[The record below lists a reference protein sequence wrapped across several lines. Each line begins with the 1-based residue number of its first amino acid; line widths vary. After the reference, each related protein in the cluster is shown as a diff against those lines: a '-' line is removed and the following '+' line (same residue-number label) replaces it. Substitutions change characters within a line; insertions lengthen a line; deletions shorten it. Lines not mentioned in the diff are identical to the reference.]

1 MKEIQVGIIGGT
13 RGMGK
18 WFADYLLAQGCS
30 VHVTGRSSGMTK
42 AEMAAACQVVVVSVP
57 ISVTVNIIGEIG
69 PLLPEES
76 LLMDLTSLKAA
87 SVAAMVE
94 YSAAEVI
101 GCHPLFGPQVASLKN
116 QHIVLCPVRSVKW
129 LPWLK
134 EILEK
139 GGALLAETTPEKHDE
154 LMSVV
159 QGLNHF
165 NTIMM
170 GLVLSKI
177 AAPIVQI
184 APFTTP
190 LFNEKLNM
198 VEKIFTDNQQLY
210 AEIICHNKMM
220 AGVMPMYEQMIG
232 EVKSFVLQGDAEG
245 LTKLLQQGAE
255 RLWPQSQYTRTGARC
270 AVPRFSVN
278 LNPA

>member
-18 WFADYLLAQGCS
+18 WFADYLKAQGYI
-30 VHVTGRSSGMTK
+30 VHVAGRTSGITR
-42 AEMAAACQVVVVSVP
+42 AEMAAACKVVVISVP
-57 ISVTVNIIGEIG
+57 IKDTVDIIGEIG
-69 PLLPEES
+69 PLLPKES

-94 YSAAEVI
+94 SSAAEVI

-170 GLVLSKI
+170 GLALSKI

-190 LFNEKLNM
+190 LFNEKLNI
-198 VEKIFTDNQQLY
+198 VEKIFTDNPQLY
-210 AEIICHNKMM
+210 AEIICHNRMM
-220 AGVMPMYEQMIG
+220 AGMISLYEQICA
-232 EVKSFVLQGDAEG
+232 EIKSVVLKSDAEG
-245 LTKLLQQGAE
+245 LTKVLQQGAD
-255 RLWPQSQYTRTGARC
+255 RLWPQSQ
-270 AVPRFSVN
+270 
-278 LNPA
+278 

>member
-1 MKEIQVGIIGGT
+1 MIDIQIGVVGGT

-18 WFADYLLAQGCS
+18 WFADYLKAQGYR
-30 VHVTGRSSGMTK
+30 VHVAGRTSGMTK
-42 AEMAAACQVVVVSVP
+42 AEMAATCQVVVISVP
-57 ISVTVNIIGEIG
+57 ISDTVDIIREIG
-69 PLLPEES
+69 PLLPKES
-76 LLMDLTSLKAA
+76 LLMDMASLKTA

-94 YSAAEVI
+94 SSAAEVI
-101 GCHPLFGPQVASLKN
+101 ACHPLFGPQVASPEN

-134 EILEK
+134 EVLER
-139 GGALLAETTPEKHDE
+139 GGALLVEATPEKHDE

-159 QGLNHF
+159 QGMNHF

-170 GLVLSKI
+170 GLALSRV
-177 AAPIVQI
+177 AAPIVRI

-198 VEKIFTDNQQLY
+198 IKKIFTDNPQLY

-220 AGVMPMYEQMIG
+220 AGVVPIYEQVFAEI
-232 EVKSFVLQGDAEG
+232 KSVVLKGDAEE
-245 LTKLLQQGAE
+245 LTKVLQQGADC
-255 RLWPQSQYTRTGARC
+255 LWP
-270 AVPRFSVN
+270 
-278 LNPA
+278 